1 MEDSPQLTDES
12 ADAVFKHWELLR
24 ILYNAIL
31 AVVLIPWLGIFVS
44 SSTFAVHVLEGAVA
58 ANIAF
63 CAGHVAEGYLSMIIT
78 PRKDA
83 RYVLFILGTLLSIFL
98 ELAHIVGY
106 LN

>member
-12 ADAVFKHWELLR
+12 ADAVFKHWEILR
-24 ILYNAIL
+24 IVYNAVL
-31 AVVLIPWLGIFVS
+31 AVVLIPWLRFFVS
-44 SSTFAVHVLEGAVA
+44 DSEFAMHVIEGAIA

-63 CAGHVAEGYLSMIIT
+63 CVGHVAEGYLSMVIT

-98 ELAHIVGY
+98 ELAHIMGY